1 MIKDQF
7 DLNNSL
13 KLSSLVILYCIR
25 LVIKTIMVLD
35 SLAYWGQIM
44 LVIQDG
50 ARVFGFSLI
59 RLHLTHLLQRQCL
72 CPHWIYFISW
82 FSCLSPSS
90 AQETPVPP
98 SAGQYS
104 PCSLSSWS
112 LSSPAPQRVAEPRY
126 KSKESGARL
135 LLLGLMIKE
144 RKRGAHSVD
153 PAQLPCQPLLPVLGP
168 DYNFGSMEKLSP
180 GGMNRNPMYPVLE

>member
-98 SAGQYS
+98 SAGQV
-104 PCSLSSWS
+104 LSMFSE
-112 LSSPAPQRVAEPRY
+112 LMEPQPTRSSKGGRATLQKQRKWGQAAVVGFNDKR
-126 KSKESGARL
+126 KKEGGTFCRPGSA
-135 LLLGLMIKE
+135 
-144 RKRGAHSVD
+144 A
-153 PAQLPCQPLLPVLGP
+153 LPTSSSCT
-168 DYNFGSMEKLSP
+168 GS
-180 GGMNRNPMYPVLE
+180 